1 MSTLLEKMLKTG
13 STKTSAVLSRSKFFN
28 EKEAIPTD
36 LPILN
41 IAFSGSVKG
50 GLLSGLT
57 TLAGHSKTFKTMLS
71 LYCMKAYLDKYPEG
85 IALLYDSEFGI
96 TPEYIQSFDIDIDRV
111 VHIPIKD
118 VEELKFDIVSKL
130 DAIDAKDKV
139 FIMVDSIG
147 NLASKKE
154 LEDAQNEKSVADMS
168 RAKSIK
174 SLFRIVTPYLTTR
187 DIPCVV
193 INHIYETQEMYSK
206 AVVSGGCL
214 DGDSEIIMADNTL
227 RKIRDVVPGEM
238 VATLE
243 GPKEVQYAWTPE
255 TLENGYPECYEIEF
269 EDGHKVICSD
279 VHQFMDEN
287 GEWVAAEYINV
298 GDVFVT
304 K

>member
-1 MSTLLEKMLKTG
+1 MSTLLDKMIKTG
-13 STKTSAVLSRSKFFN
+13 TVKGAAVFADSKFFN
-28 EKEAIPTD
+28 ERDHVPTD

-41 IAFSGSVKG
+41 IAFSGSLKG

-57 TLAGHSKTFKTMLS
+57 VIAGMSKTFKTMLS
-71 LYCMKAYLDKYPEG
+71 LYCMKAYMDKYPEG
-85 IALLYDSEFGI
+85 IAILYDSEFGI
-96 TPEYIQSFDIDIDRV
+96 TPEYIASFGIDTSRV
-111 VHIPIKD
+111 LHIPVKD
-118 VEELKFDIVSKL
+118 VEELKFDLVSKL
-130 DAIDAKDKV
+130 DEIDAKDKV

-174 SLFRIVTPYLTTR
+174 SLFRIVTPYLTTK

-193 INHIYETQEMYSK
+193 INHIYQTQELYSK

-214 DGDSEIIMADNTL
+214 DGDSEIIMADHTF
-227 RKIRDVVPGEM
+227 RKIRHVVPGEM

-243 GPKEVQYAWTPE
+243 GPKEVQHAWTPE

-279 VHQFMDEN
+279 IHQFMDEN
-287 GEWVAAEYINV
+287 GEWVAAEDINV